1 MSAIQRA
8 LDPLSGPTTPRNR
21 RRNPLW
27 RFRRFLFAI
36 ALLMVGGIG
45 AVLYAFG
52 QTELPEDQFESIA
65 QTSFLC
71 TAEVT
76 ADCGPENATVQLS
89 TAGEDREV
97 ITYDQLPQS
106 LIDAVVA
113 TEDQD
118 FFVHQGVDPRGI
130 TRAAYQ
136 YVRQEGVT
144 QGGSTITQQYV
155 KLAFNDADRD
165 ISRKVREAIR
175 AIKLEQDLARECAEQ
190 PPPAGQQVVAD
201 QTAITGDELQ
211 VEWTPERCAKE
222 EILTRYLN
230 RAYFGRGASGVQAA
244 SRAYFGKDVG
254 LLDIPESAFLA
265 GLLRNPNGAD
275 PTRDP
280 EEANR
285 RRTTSLQLM
294 LEAEYI
300 TLEEATTFNEAPWDS
315 VIPPPD
321 REGLGEVRGAEWGSE
336 YFVEEVRKQLDVL
349 YPNGEI
355 YSNGIRVYTT
365 LDQTLQQAAWR
376 AAHEPKVDED
386 LEARGRPQLG
396 PGFLD
401 PNNPNDPAA
410 AVVSL
415 DPQGRV
421 IAMLGGTDFENDE
434 FNLATSSGGVG
445 RQPGSTFKTIGLAL
459 AIEQGISAR
468 SLYPAIPGVT
478 RVGGICSDAEGPWQV
493 TGGSSGQYRYRD
505 LIDALQWSS
514 NVVFAQLVVDI
525 RPDLLA
531 GKAQE
536 MGITA
541 DLNQPDTGTPP
552 CSLILGSK
560 EVPVIDMASAYSVF
574 PRGGTQ
580 IDPVL
585 IERIENVDGE
595 VICWYPVD
603 GVCAEG
609 PDRQGDQVLEP
620 STVRQVN
627 YALVANA
634 NEGTGRAAAWSEE
647 RPVAGKTGT
656 SQNNVDGW
664 FAGFSCGITTVVWVG
679 HDGETQLPMIDFRKP
694 REDGSIN
701 TPKDEQGRYID
712 DRDWPNIEGGNMPT
726 WIWKDY
732 MQQATAAMPPCAP
745 IEVETEFPGVRMN
758 QELSITTLPP
768 CGVELDRFGYPYG
781 NNPENFR
788 YLNPTTSSETT
799 TSSPDSTQPPDP
811 SQPDTTQPPQP
822 TAPPTTPAPT
832 APSTTQPPDG
842 AQPPPSGS
850 VSAPEGPPPPGSI
863 IYRNNNDGNN
873 GGDGAN
879 PEQPVET
886 PPTTAPCVPPE
897 LWNLQL
903 NPGAPQATTTK
914 PEDG

>member
-1 MSAIQRA
+1 MNSLQRA
-8 LDPLSGPTTPRNR
+8 IDPLSGPGTPRNR
-21 RRNPLW
+21 RRNPFW

-36 ALLMVGGIG
+36 ALLIVGGIG
-45 AVLYAFG
+45 AILYAFG

-76 ADCGPENATVQLS
+76 ADCGPDNATVLLS

-118 FFVHQGVDPRGI
+118 FFTHQGVDPRGI

-136 YVRQEGVT
+136 FIRQEGVT

-165 ISRKVREAIR
+165 LSRKVREAIR
-175 AIKLEQDLARECAEQ
+175 AIKLEQELARECS
-190 PPPAGQQVVAD
+190 GR
-201 QTAITGDELQ
+201 GDLGDK
-211 VEWTPERCAKE
+211 TPEQCAKE

-244 SRAYFGKDVG
+244 ARAYFGKDVG
-254 LLDIPESAFLA
+254 ALDVPESAFIA

-275 PTRDP
+275 PARDP
-280 EEANR
+280 EEANW

-300 TLEEATTFNEAPWDS
+300 TLEEANAANEAPWN

-321 REGLGEVRGAEWGSE
+321 REGLGDVKNAEWGTE

-349 YPNGEI
+349 YPNGEL

-365 LDQTLQQAAWR
+365 LDPALQAAAWR
-376 AAHEPKVDED
+376 AAHEPKPDED

-396 PGFLD
+396 PTFLD

-410 AVVSL
+410 ALVSL
-415 DPQGRV
+415 DDRGRV

-468 SLYPAIPGVT
+468 SLYPAVPGVT
-478 RVGGICSDAEGPWQV
+478 RVGGLCSDADGPWQV

-505 LIDALQWSS
+505 LIDALTWSS

-531 GKAQE
+531 SLAQDL
-536 MGITA
+536 GVTA

-560 EVPVIDMASAYSVF
+560 EVPVIDMAGVYSVF
-574 PRGGTQ
+574 ERGGGQ
-580 IDPVL
+580 LDPVL

-595 VICWYPVD
+595 VVCWYPVN
-603 GVCAEG
+603 GICAEG
-609 PDRQGDQVLEP
+609 PDRQADQVLDP
-620 STVRQVN
+620 STAHQVN
-627 YALVANA
+627 YALVQNA

-656 SQNNVDGW
+656 SQNSVDGW
-664 FAGFSCGITTVVWVG
+664 FAGFACGMTTVVWVG
-679 HDGETQLPMIDFRKP
+679 HDGETQYPMIDFRKP
-694 REDGSIN
+694 RDDGGID

-726 WIWKDY
+726 WIWKAY
-732 MQQATAAMPPCAP
+732 MQQATAAMPPCDP
-745 IEVETEFPGVRMN
+745 IEVETEFPGVRLN
-758 QELSITTLPP
+758 QELSVTTLPP

-781 NNPENFR
+781 SDPNSFR
-788 YLNPTTSSETT
+788 YLEPTTIPESTTSSTD
-799 TSSPDSTQPPDP
+799 SSVPPDSSQPESTPPPDSTQPP
-811 SQPDTTQPPQP
+811 STE
-822 TAPPTTPAPT
+822 APT
-832 APSTTQPPDG
+832 TTQPPDG
-842 AQPPPSGS
+842 AQPPPTAST
-850 VSAPEGPPPPGSI
+850 PEGPPPPTGI
-863 IYRNNNDGNN
+863 NLYRNNNENDGNN
-873 GGDGAN
+873 GN
-879 PEQPVET
+879 EQPVET

-897 LWNLQL
+897 LWGLQA
-903 NPGAPQATTTK
+903 NPAAPQPTNPQATQPQPTNG
-914 PEDG
+914 EDG